1 MTIRLQE
8 FLPVKYGTC
17 ILINLTKILSMCLIL
32 ISQKLVGLSLI
43 GWLIPDVTKY
53 KLLIDVRTELN
64 IDILQTLCFIRL
76 MSIKLQ

>member
-1 MTIRLQE
+1 
-8 FLPVKYGTC
+8 
-17 ILINLTKILSMCLIL
+17 MCLIL